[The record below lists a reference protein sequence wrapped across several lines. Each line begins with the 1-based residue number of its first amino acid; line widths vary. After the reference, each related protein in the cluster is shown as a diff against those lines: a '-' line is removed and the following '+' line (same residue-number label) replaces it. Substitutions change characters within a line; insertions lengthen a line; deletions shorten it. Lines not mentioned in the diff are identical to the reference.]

1 MATRGSTK
9 SDAKVPKATRATAPA
24 RAKKSSAGP
33 QVKLIDPARLP
44 LFTLLSFVLVAFTIE
59 FDNEAER
66 RIAHFTTKSRGAG
79 KAAGGVW
86 LTSMAMY
93 INCMKHVPEDGIRL
107 SELYDRA
114 RTPTNLAGMLRWGYV
129 TLAPADGDMRKR
141 VPELD
146 QIVRATQKGANATR
160 TWAPLF
166 GEIERRWEERF
177 RKREIDELRAA
188 LRDVAAKLS
197 DRDLPDCMPILHH
210 ALVTRGPEKPRSH
223 GSPATAVSE
232 LSLVSLVARVLSAF
246 AIEFDERSRG
256 SLAIGANILRVLD
269 EEHGVALRDMPT
281 VTGVSKESI
290 AMAVGVLKTH
300 KLIVE
305 ESMPGAKTGKQVRLT
320 PAGTE
325 IKHRARRLVEA
336 MEHEWR
342 AHMGDAAIHRLRAA
356 LEAIA
361 RAEGAEPDENG
372 NALLL
377 YAGLRPHEENWR
389 AALKPAKTLPHF
401 PMVLHR
407 GGYPDGA

>member
-1 MATRGSTK
+1 
-9 SDAKVPKATRATAPA
+9 
-24 RAKKSSAGP
+24 
-33 QVKLIDPARLP
+33 
-44 LFTLLSFVLVAFTIE
+44 
-59 FDNEAER
+59 
-66 RIAHFTTKSRGAG
+66 
-79 KAAGGVW
+79 
-86 LTSMAMY
+86 
-93 INCMKHVPEDGIRL
+93 
-107 SELYDRA
+107 
-114 RTPTNLAGMLRWGYV
+114 
-129 TLAPADGDMRKR
+129 
-141 VPELD
+141 
-146 QIVRATQKGANATR
+146 
-160 TWAPLF
+160 
-166 GEIERRWEERF
+166 
-177 RKREIDELRAA
+177 
-188 LRDVAAKLS
+188 
-197 DRDLPDCMPILHH
+197 
-210 ALVTRGPEKPRSH
+210 
-223 GSPATAVSE
+223 
-232 LSLVSLVARVLSAF
+232 VARVLSAF

-256 SLAIGANILRVLD
+256 SLAIGASILRVLD

-305 ESMPGAKTGKQVRLT
+305 ESMPGAKTGKQMRLT
-320 PAGTE
+320 ASGTE

-342 AHMGDAAIHRLRAA
+342 AHVGDAAIHRLRAA

-372 NALLL
+372 NALLI

>member
-1 MATRGSTK
+1 MATRGKTK
-9 SDAKVPKATRATAPA
+9 SDAKVPKAKRATAPA
-24 RAKKSSAGP
+24 RAKKPSAGP
-33 QVKLIDPARLP
+33 EVKLIDPARLP

-66 RIAHFTTKSRGAG
+66 RVAHFTTKLLGAG

-86 LTSMAMY
+86 LTSMVMY
-93 INCMKHVPEDGIRL
+93 LNCMKHVPEEGIRL
-107 SELYDRA
+107 GELYDRA

-129 TLAPADGDMRKR
+129 TLAPPAGDTRKR

-160 TWAPLF
+160 AWAPLF
-166 GEIERRWEERF
+166 AEIERRWEERF
-177 RKREIDELRAA
+177 GEREVDELRAA
-188 LRDVAAKLS
+188 LREVAAKLG

-210 ALVTRGPEKPRSH
+210 ALVTRGPEKGRVH
-223 GSPATAVSE
+223 GAPAAVNE
-232 LSLVSLVARVLSAF
+232 LPLASLVARVLTAF

-269 EEHGVALRDMPT
+269 EEHGIALRDMPT

-305 ESMPGAKTGKQVRLT
+305 EAIPGAKAGKQVRLT
-320 PAGTE
+320 PEGTE
-325 IKHRARRLVEA
+325 IKHRARRLVET
-336 MEHEWR
+336 MEREWR
-342 AHMGDAAIHRLRAA
+342 ERVGDAAIHRLRAA
-356 LEAIA
+356 LETIA

-377 YAGLRPHEENWR
+377 YAGLRPHAENWR
-389 AALKPAKTLPHF
+389 AGEKRAKTLPHF